1 VADEHGDGWWVASD
15 GRSYPP
21 EARPPVP
28 TPEGDRTQQVP
39 AAASPPAWGA
49 PSDQQPPAWG
59 APPQPPPPPAWG
71 ASPYG
76 QAPSGPMGTAQTTP
90 SNGMAIAALV
100 LGIGSLLFA
109 LIPFVGFASVPFAIG
124 AVVLGV
130 IGLGKSREIGQ
141 GKGLAIGGLVTGAL
155 ALAVSVLYVLLFI
168 VIADEAD
175 DGINSDPSN
184 GVCNPDRFLQDP
196 DC

>member
-1 VADEHGDGWWVASD
+1 VADEHGDGWWIASD
-15 GRSYPP
+15 GKWYPP
-21 EARPPVP
+21 EARPTVP
-28 TPEGDRTQQVP
+28 SPEGDRTEQVP

-49 PSDQQPPAWG
+49 PPQQQAPAWG
-59 APPQPPPPPAWG
+59 ATPQPPPPTWG

-76 QAPSGPMGTAQTTP
+76 QPPSGPMATAPAAP

-109 LIPFVGFASVPFAIG
+109 LIPFVGFASVPFAIA

-130 IGLGKSREIGQ
+130 IGLGKARELGQ

-155 ALAVSVLYVLLFI
+155 ALAVSVLYVLLFV

-175 DGINSDPSN
+175 DEGINTDPSN
-184 GVCNPDRFLQDP
+184 GVCNADRFLQDP

>member
-1 VADEHGDGWWVASD
+1 MADEERDGWWVASD

-21 EARPPVP
+21 EARPAVP
-28 TPEGDRTQQVP
+28 APEGVGTQQAP
-39 AAASPPAWGA
+39 MASP
-49 PSDQQPPAWG
+49 PPAWG
-59 APPQPPPPPAWG
+59 APPPQQPPPPPG
-71 ASPYG
+71 YGPASYG
-76 QAPSGPMGTAQTTP
+76 QAPAGGWGATPQAPP
-90 SNGMAIAALV
+90 SNGLAIGALV

-109 LIPFVGFASVPFAIG
+109 FIPFVGFASVPFAIG

-168 VIADEAD
+168 VIADDVDD
-175 DGINSDPSN
+175 DGGIDTDPSN
-184 GVCNPDRFLQDP
+184 GVCDNSRFLQDP

>member
-1 VADEHGDGWWVASD
+1 MADEERDGWWVASD

-21 EARPPVP
+21 EARQPVP
-28 TPEGDRTQQVP
+28 TPEGAGTQQVP
-39 AAASPPAWGA
+39 MASP
-49 PSDQQPPAWG
+49 PPAWG
-59 APPQPPPPPAWG
+59 APPPQQPPPGYGPA
-71 ASPYG
+71 PYG
-76 QAPSGPMGTAQTTP
+76 QAPAGGWGAPQAAP
-90 SNGMAIAALV
+90 SNGLAIGALV

-141 GKGLAIGGLVTGAL
+141 GKGLAVGGLVTGAL

-168 VIADEAD
+168 VIADDVD
-175 DGINSDPSN
+175 DEGINTDPSN

>member
-1 VADEHGDGWWVASD
+1 
-15 GRSYPP
+15 
-21 EARPPVP
+21 
-28 TPEGDRTQQVP
+28 
-39 AAASPPAWGA
+39 
-49 PSDQQPPAWG
+49 
-59 APPQPPPPPAWG
+59 
-71 ASPYG
+71 
-76 QAPSGPMGTAQTTP
+76 
-90 SNGMAIAALV
+90 MAIAALV

-141 GKGLAIGGLVTGAL
+141 GKGLAVGGLVTGAL

-168 VIADEAD
+168 VIADDVED
-175 DGINSDPSN
+175 DGGINTDPSN
-184 GVCNPDRFLQDP
+184 GVCDSDRFLQDP